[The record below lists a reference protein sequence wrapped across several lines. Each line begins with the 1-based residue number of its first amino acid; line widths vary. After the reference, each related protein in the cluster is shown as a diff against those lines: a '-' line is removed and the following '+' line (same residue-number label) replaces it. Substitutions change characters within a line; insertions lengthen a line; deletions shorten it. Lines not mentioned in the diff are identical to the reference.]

1 MSETATAHPSHD
13 AVAAGSDT
21 WTIEPQ
27 RTGIVARATEL
38 WRYRRVLW
46 FLGSRSVKQRYEGT
60 TLGVFWLFARPL
72 FPILISGLVFGQ
84 FLGVPSDGVPYIL
97 FFMTGVVPWSLFD
110 RSVLF
115 GTKCLEQ
122 HRGLMKKLYFPRLI
136 APLASVAP
144 AVVDFGI
151 YMGLVAGAALF
162 YLWKDSV
169 LYVRFGPS
177 LIVALLMALLAVF
190 CALSVVL
197 WTCVFQARHRDVRFT
212 MRYVMQF
219 WLYLTPVFYPISV
232 IAPEYRWIVYVNPI
246 ASIVATFR
254 WALIGAG
261 EAPVG
266 PLVSAVALA
275 CFTMAAGIWFFF
287 ASESE
292 TIDRL

>member
-1 MSETATAHPSHD
+1 VSETAAAQPPYAALRD
-13 AVAAGSDT
+13 AADA
-21 WTIEPQ
+21 WFIEPQ
-27 RTGIVARATEL
+27 RRGILARTTEL

-46 FLGSRSVKQRYEGT
+46 FLATRSVKQRYEGT
-60 TLGVFWLFARPL
+60 TLGMFWLFARPL
-72 FPILISGLVFGQ
+72 FPILITGLVFGR
-84 FLGVPSDGVPYIL
+84 FLGVPSDGLPYIL
-97 FFMTGVVPWSLFD
+97 FFMTGVVPWTLFE
-110 RSVLF
+110 RSILF

-122 HRGLMKKLYFPRLI
+122 HRSLIKKLYFPRLI
-136 APLASVAP
+136 APVASVAP

-151 YMGLVAGAALF
+151 YMGLVTAAALF
-162 YLWKDSV
+162 YLWKDGV
-169 LYVRFGPS
+169 LYLRVGPS
-177 LIVALLMALLAVF
+177 VVVAFLMAALAVL

-219 WLYLTPVFYPISV
+219 WMYLTPVFYPMSV

-261 EAPVG
+261 EVPIG
-266 PLVSAVALA
+266 PLLSAVALA
-275 CFTMAAGIWFFF
+275 GVTMAAGLWFFT